1 MKRFLKWV
9 GLFILLLF
17 LSALSYVLYFFPP
30 VMTGMDAKVMC
41 SCVYVAGR
49 TPESVKQKEL
59 RVFPGLTLADFTL
72 NHADST
78 ASAKLLW
85 KTSKAIYRKGLGCT
99 LISEAEETAV
109 RAQKIKVAAL
119 RDPAF
124 QDTIDWPLGN
134 RISSFLSSPGINR
147 GAVEEAVDN
156 AFKDSDPEKPVFT
169 HGVVVLHNGQII
181 SERYADGMNY
191 NTRLMGWSMTKS
203 VVNALVGLLV
213 EDGKLKISDPAPI
226 QEWQND
232 DRRKITINDLLQA
245 SSGLTWSESYFIPT
259 SDFHTMFIHRDDK
272 AGFAASRE
280 LEHEPGTFMEY
291 SSGTTNILSR
301 IVRQE
306 LGDGYHAF
314 PYTRLFHKLG
324 MHTAVIEPD
333 ASGTFV
339 GSSYCFA
346 SARDWARFGLLYL
359 NDGTFNNERILPKG
373 WVKYSTTPGPA
384 APKGQYGAQ
393 IWLNA
398 GEKGNPTNRR
408 EPDLPKDAYFF
419 EGFEENT
426 VAIIPS
432 RNLVVVRLGVTHH
445 GNFNLAKLV
454 TDVIKA
460 IPEESVSPE

>member
-1 MKRFLKWV
+1 MKRFLKWT
-9 GLFILLLF
+9 GLIILVLLF
-17 LSALSYVLYFFPP
+17 LALSYILYFFPP

-59 RVFPGLTLADFTL
+59 QVFPGLTLARFTF
-72 NHADST
+72 NHADSSVS
-78 ASAKLLW
+78 ASLLW

-99 LISEAEETAV
+99 LLAEQDESTV
-109 RAQKIKVAAL
+109 RAQTIRAAVL
-119 RDPAF
+119 SDPIS

-134 RISSFLSSPGINR
+134 RLSVSPIPGVDLNDVKKAI
-147 GAVEEAVDN
+147 DN
-156 AFKDSDPEKPVFT
+156 AFTDSDPEKPLFT
-169 HGVVVLHNGQII
+169 HAIVVVHNGRII
-181 SERYADGMNY
+181 GERYADGMNY

-213 EDGKLKISDPAPI
+213 KDGKLKVSDPAPI
-226 QEWQND
+226 QEWQSD
-232 DRRKITINDLLQA
+232 DRRKITVNDLLQA

-259 SDFHTMFIHRDDK
+259 SDFHTMFIRRDDK
-272 AGFAASRE
+272 AGFAASRD
-280 LEHEPGTFMEY
+280 LEHPPGTFMEY
-291 SSGTTNILSR
+291 SSGTSNILSR

-306 LGDGYHAF
+306 LGDEYHAF
-314 PYTRLFHKLG
+314 PYARLFQKIG
-324 MHTAVIEPD
+324 MYTALMEPD

-339 GSSYCFA
+339 ASSYCFA

-359 NDGTFNNERILPKG
+359 NDGTFNNERILPEG
-373 WVKYSTTPGPA
+373 WVEYSTTPAPA

-398 GEKGNPTNRR
+398 GEKTNPSNRR
-408 EPDLPKDAYFF
+408 EPDLPPDAYFF

-426 VAIIPS
+426 IAIIPS
-432 RNLVVVRLGVTHH
+432 KNLVVVRLGVTHN
-445 GNFNLAKLV
+445 GNFDLAKLV

-460 IPEESVSPE
+460 IPQTN